1 MTDQNPQPPAE
12 SGPGFQNNPHHQQ
25 PDPYTQP
32 HPGQASQGPAPHWQA
47 QQPPTPPQQWP
58 AQPPHGYGT
67 PYQPYPYETKPKRPG
82 SATAAGVLG
91 IVSGSLGFFVFLG
104 TLAAFAMIQDR
115 VGAGYYGNLGVVMS
129 LLGSIQPLGVLATAI
144 ALLVAGITFLKKS
157 GYTVLLV
164 AAYAQAVLTVID
176 LGINAIDM
184 NLSGT
189 MSVDPHGTT
198 GGLLVGIVFRGV
210 IGLGLAGTTISL
222 LSKPEAKQWG
232 KRTP

>member
-1 MTDQNPQPPAE
+1 MTDQNPQPPTE
-12 SGPGFQNNPHHQQ
+12 PGPDFRTDPQPRQ
-25 PDPYTQP
+25 PDPYAQP
-32 HPGQASQGPAPHWQA
+32 NPGQASHWQA
-47 QQPPTPPQQWP
+47 QQPPIPPQQWP

-164 AAYAQAVLTVID
+164 AAYTQAVLT
-176 LGINAIDM
+176 L
-184 NLSGT
+184 
-189 MSVDPHGTT
+189 
-198 GGLLVGIVFRGV
+198 R
-210 IGLGLAGTTISL
+210 IGRASCR
-222 LSKPEAKQWG
+222 E
-232 KRTP
+232 RV

>member
-1 MTDQNPQPPAE
+1 MTDQNPQPPTE
-12 SGPGFQNNPHHQQ
+12 SGPDFRTDPQPRQ
-25 PDPYTQP
+25 PDPYAQP
-32 HPGQASQGPAPHWQA
+32 NPGQASHWQA
-47 QQPPTPPQQWP
+47 QQPPIPPQQWP

-129 LLGSIQPLGVLATAI
+129 LLGSIQPLGALATAI

-164 AAYAQAVLTVID
+164 AAYAQAVLTVIG

-222 LSKPEAKQWG
+222 LSKPEAKQWR